1 MAPGRSAGP
10 ASNHGSCEANREAVC
25 PSALTVFD
33 KGGSAAY
40 DAVMRTPNV
49 RITQVIL
56 DILDVLANS
65 QPDDPAWGL
74 RMCEQTGYGT
84 GTVYP
89 ALDRL
94 LKAGWIADKWEAPP
108 PPDRPRRR
116 FYEITTTGRERHAA
130 ALRARAERRSKWLH
144 PAPHTGSS

>member
-1 MAPGRSAGP
+1 VAGTGVIRWPSAVKCVG
-10 ASNHGSCEANREAVC
+10 REAPC
-25 PSALTVFD
+25 PWTLSEFD
-33 KGGSAAY
+33 KGNRAAY
-40 DAVMRTPNV
+40 AAAMRTPNV

-56 DILDVLANS
+56 DILDVLANA
-65 QPDDPAWGL
+65 QRDDPAWGL

-94 LKAGWIADKWEAPP
+94 LKAGWIADKWEDPL

-130 ALRARAERRSKWLH
+130 AIRAREERRARWLH
-144 PAPHTGSS
+144 PVPRTGGG